1 LQLTKQEKTGRKIMS
16 ILNDI
21 NTRITE
27 AAQSAGSATAMAR
40 TVVSDNQ
47 VVRRYQDAYAVAKT
61 ANAFGNVTKIL
72 GIVSAVI
79 IAFIGLIMM
88 LFTAT
93 SFDSAGAGFVMFLF
107 TLTFG
112 AIVGAIFYILGIVL
126 SALGQILMSGLDTAV
141 NGSPFMTQEQ
151 KAQAMNLT
159 H

>member
-1 LQLTKQEKTGRKIMS
+1 MS

-21 NTRITE
+21 NAKITE
-27 AAQSAGSATAMAR
+27 AAQAADSPSSSAK

-47 VVRRYQDAYAVAKT
+47 AVRRYQDAYTVAKT
-61 ANAFGNVTKIL
+61 ANAFGNFTKIL
-72 GIVSAVI
+72 GIISAGI
-79 IAFIGLIMM
+79 IGLIGLIMM

-107 TLTFG
+107 TVTLG

-126 SALGQILMSGLDTAV
+126 SALGQNLMATLDTAV